1 MFEDFSFSSPSS
13 TRPPRLAL
21 DNDEYH
27 RRTLDHDSG
36 LISPLS
42 SRCPS
47 PRSSA
52 QRFPRTLSR
61 SSRASYSR
69 GGPAQAPT
77 SVPFSAYEQKR
88 FSISTL
94 TKKLHE
100 HTLQNPSGGASG
112 NAFPAICDD
121 RFPDAPISPT
131 SPSDL
136 HFSHNHN
143 HSSSSPKLFP
153 GYVLTPPDTDLDDES
168 LTSGSL
174 SPTFP
179 PTSSSPYLN
188 PTSAPVAESYNS
200 PTDSTTPMD
209 LSNADDQEQLSYHN
223 PYTTTTVRAQRQH
236 ISRLQYSNPTDLEAI
251 RLALISED
259 EALRTAV
266 SNNYSTCEDDW
277 HPSSLPP
284 QSSPRRRALTAS
296 SRGSRFRPGGGGGGA
311 TDASSSSPTSA
322 SASSSSSSSAG
333 ESYPRS
339 RRKSSVS
346 ALQSSSRR
354 IEKSYHHFSS
364 TRDLRKKSEQG
375 LRRKSLV
382 SAALAS
388 MV

>member
-21 DNDEYH
+21 DSDEYQ
-27 RRTLDHDSG
+27 RLTLDHDSG

-61 SSRASYSR
+61 SRSSYSR
-69 GGPAQAPT
+69 GQAQAPT
-77 SVPFSAYEQKR
+77 SVPFSAYEKR

-100 HTLQNPSGGASG
+100 HTLQNPSGTAG
-112 NAFPAICDD
+112 AFPSDD

-136 HFSHNHN
+136 HFG
-143 HSSSSPKLFP
+143 SSNNNNNPKPFP
-153 GYVLTPPDTDLDDES
+153 GYVLTPPDTDLDDDS
-168 LTSGSL
+168 HTSGSL

-179 PTSSSPYLN
+179 PSSSSPYLN
-188 PTSAPVAESYNS
+188 PTSAPAASDSSNY
-200 PTDSTTPMD
+200 PTDTTTPMD
-209 LSNADDQEQLSYHN
+209 LNADDQEQT
-223 PYTTTTVRAQRQH
+223 YTTMRAQRQH
-236 ISRLQYSNPTDLEAI
+236 ISRLQYCNPTDLEAI

-266 SNNYSTCEDDW
+266 SHSYSTCEDDW

-296 SRGSRFRPGGGGGGA
+296 RGSRFRPA
-311 TDASSSSPTSA
+311 TESISSTS
-322 SASSSSSSSAG
+322 SASSSASLA
-333 ESYPRS
+333 EYTRS

-346 ALQSSSRR
+346 ALQSSHR
-354 IEKSYHHFSS
+354 IEKSYQLGSP
-364 TRDLRKKSEQG
+364 RDLQKKSEQG

-388 MV
+388 MVE

>member
-21 DNDEYH
+21 DGDEHH
-27 RRTLDHDSG
+27 RFTSLDHDSG

-52 QRFPRTLSR
+52 QRFPRSLPRSR
-61 SSRASYSR
+61 SSYSR
-69 GGPAQAPT
+69 GQAQAPT
-77 SVPFSAYEQKR
+77 SVPFSAYDQKR

-100 HTLQNPSGGASG
+100 HTLQNQSGSIAAVPS
-112 NAFPAICDD
+112 DD

-136 HFSHNHN
+136 NFPNNNSA
-143 HSSSSPKLFP
+143 KIFP

-179 PTSSSPYLN
+179 PPSSSPYLN
-188 PTSAPVAESYNS
+188 PTSAPATTTI
-200 PTDSTTPMD
+200 TDTTTTPMD
-209 LSNADDQEQLSYHN
+209 LMADDNDYDYQEERSF
-223 PYTTTTVRAQRQH
+223 TSTTVRAQRQH
-236 ISRLQYSNPTDLEAI
+236 ISRLQYCNPTDLEAI

-259 EALRTAV
+259 EALRTTV
-266 SNNYSTCEDDW
+266 SHNYSSTCEDDW

-284 QSSPRRRALTAS
+284 QSSPRRRALTT
-296 SRGSRFRPGGGGGGA
+296 SRGSRFRPA
-311 TDASSSSPTSA
+311 TD
-322 SASSSSSSSAG
+322 SSSSSSSPYSSNSSSTSSWADTA
-333 ESYPRS
+333 RS

-346 ALQSSSRR
+346 ALQLSHR
-354 IEKSYHHFSS
+354 IEKSYQLCS

-388 MV
+388 MVE

>member
-21 DNDEYH
+21 DSEEYQ
-27 RRTLDHDSG
+27 RLTLDHDSG

-47 PRSSA
+47 PRSST

-61 SSRASYSR
+61 SRSSYSR
-69 GGPAQAPT
+69 GQAQAPT
-77 SVPFSAYEQKR
+77 SVPFSAYEKR

-100 HTLQNPSGGASG
+100 HTLQNQSGTAGAIPS
-112 NAFPAICDD
+112 DD

-131 SPSDL
+131 SPSDP
-136 HFSHNHN
+136 HFSSNN
-143 HSSSSPKLFP
+143 PKLFP
-153 GYVLTPPDTDLDDES
+153 GYVLTPPDTDLDDDS
-168 LTSGSL
+168 HTSGSL

-179 PTSSSPYLN
+179 PSSSSPYLN
-188 PTSAPVAESYNS
+188 PTSAPAASDSYNS
-200 PTDSTTPMD
+200 PTDTTPMD
-209 LSNADDQEQLSYHN
+209 LNADDQEHN
-223 PYTTTTVRAQRQH
+223 YTTMRAQRQH
-236 ISRLQYSNPTDLEAI
+236 ISRLQYCNPTDLEAI

-266 SNNYSTCEDDW
+266 SHSYSTCEDDW

-296 SRGSRFRPGGGGGGA
+296 RGSRFRPV
-311 TDASSSSPTSA
+311 TESISSTSSVPSSSSLAEYT
-322 SASSSSSSSAG
+322 
-333 ESYPRS
+333 RS

-346 ALQSSSRR
+346 ALQSSHR
-354 IEKSYHHFSS
+354 IEKSYQLGS
-364 TRDLRKKSEQG
+364 TRDLQKKSEQG

-388 MV
+388 MVE